1 MYGEKECRDQIAACH
16 KRFERGA
23 ELFAR
28 IEMELKHLREWDAVQ
43 NGAARDNKA
52 SILER
57 VCKLEKRVDRF
68 EQSAN
73 RILAGIAVACIL
85 MVINIIT
92 GL

>member
-1 MYGEKECRDQIAACH
+1 VYGEKDCRDQIAACN

-23 ELFAR
+23 ESFAR
-28 IEMELKHLREWDAVQ
+28 IEAEIKHLQERDTMINGTARENRAELS
-43 NGAARDNKA
+43 G
-52 SILER
+52 R
-57 VCKLEKRVDRF
+57 VKDLEKKVETI

-85 MVINIIT
+85 MVINIVV